1 MATCNHRT
9 CFVKF
14 FEPGAF
20 NICAPKSFSLRYI
33 DGTKGRGLVA
43 EKEVPKGAL
52 IALFPGAETVRIPEH
67 SSLPASEYGQ
77 RDDREL
83 LEREQETLPLSDYAI
98 TAAVLDLDP
107 ATEEAVGYHYRILD
121 PIADDAAG
129 DELRQLW
136 EQHRDLDF
144 WWPDEPEALPEHIV
158 TLTVFKAKTQYERLK
173 QTVKALRQAPVVSPR
188 LYEFVLDDRQSFG
201 GWIMLHIDGR
211 FHFICERDKLH
222 EEASA
227 RRNIVL
233 ALNAEWDVKRHRRLG
248 LAARAKALMLSDAYP
263 HMVAFANQPYK
274 HERANAAFVD
284 PKDWIPS
291 TSRRTP
297 AHCPAE
303 ARLVRE
309 TQSEMTPERLDYL
322 QRQAVVTTRPIRCGE
337 EVLLDYNRDWR
348 V

>member
-1 MATCNHRT
+1 M
-9 CFVKF
+9 
-14 FEPGAF
+14 
-20 NICAPKSFSLRYI
+20 
-33 DGTKGRGLVA
+33 
-43 EKEVPKGAL
+43 
-52 IALFPGAETVRIPEH
+52 
-67 SSLPASEYGQ
+67 
-77 RDDREL
+77 
-83 LEREQETLPLSDYAI
+83 
-98 TAAVLDLDP
+98 
-107 ATEEAVGYHYRILD
+107 
-121 PIADDAAG
+121 
-129 DELRQLW
+129 QLW

-144 WWPDEPEALPEHIV
+144 WWPDEPEALPDHIV

-274 HERANAAFVD
+274 HERANAAKYKARSECKKPGGKSFKTKTCKAH
-284 PKDWIPS
+284 PTQRPRRA
-291 TSRRTP
+291 TSS
-297 AHCPAE
+297 HCGA
-303 ARLVRE
+303 
-309 TQSEMTPERLDYL
+309 
-322 QRQAVVTTRPIRCGE
+322 QAG
-337 EVLLDYNRDWR
+337 
-348 V
+348 